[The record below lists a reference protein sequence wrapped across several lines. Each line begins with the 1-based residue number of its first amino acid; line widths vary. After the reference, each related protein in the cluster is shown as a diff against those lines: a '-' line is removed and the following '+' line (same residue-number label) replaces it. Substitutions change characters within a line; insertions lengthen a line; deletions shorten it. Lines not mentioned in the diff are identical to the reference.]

1 MGVPKKHR
9 LVIANKKGRNML
21 IHEYGSRDDPTII
34 LLAPMMVSGN
44 ELYQWMKPFLK
55 GSYHVIAP
63 DQGGH
68 GGAGAYHSG

>member
-34 LLAPMMVSGN
+34 LLDPMMVSING
-44 ELYQWMKPFLK
+44 
-55 GSYHVIAP
+55 
-63 DQGGH
+63 
-68 GGAGAYHSG
+68 